1 MSNRRR
7 FIFLSSAAASLPLA
21 STLLTQTSLAH
32 AEAELVRQMTAK
44 LTLELSDATTASTE
58 VGYLNDLFFN
68 WEAASIAASQA
79 DSILVFGFG
88 GRSSGSGASTQVVSG
103 PVNAVIA
110 HAAFQLYQLKP
121 VTIYAQAEV
130 ASVLMASYGL
140 DGSKVKS
147 VQAAT
152 VSATGA
158 ISFATLEK
166 VVSSAVTAAG
176 SAAALGKVAVVSH
189 RDLSKRAVQV
199 ATTAGLSAAIVK
211 EVTLPTDFDVLGLPA
226 ANRRRDLFLLNEIV
240 NKFAALRANLITQ
253 AYPNG

>member
-1 MSNRRR
+1 M
-7 FIFLSSAAASLPLA
+7 
-21 STLLTQTSLAH
+21 
-32 AEAELVRQMTAK
+32 
-44 LTLELSDATTASTE
+44 
-58 VGYLNDLFFN
+58 GYLNDLFFN

-88 GRSSGSGASTQVVSG
+88 GRSSGSGASTQVASG

-189 RDLSKRAVQV
+189 RDLSKRAV
-199 ATTAGLSAAIVK
+199 VK